1 MLEEQHPGRPA
12 GPGQPQRLDIALA
25 GFGTVGQG
33 LARLVSENR
42 ESILRRTGKEI
53 RIKSV
58 LIRSEHR
65 RAAVEAI
72 GARAVTDYREL
83 LDDPDIAVVCELM
96 GGTGF
101 ARRFLEEAI
110 AAGKHVVTANK
121 ALLAEN
127 GMDLFAQ
134 AQARGVHLGFE
145 ASVAGGIPV
154 VQPLKEALAG
164 NRLQSLLGI
173 LNGTANYILTEMTDK
188 GLDFGTALG
197 QAQHLGYAEAD
208 PTLDI
213 QGIDAAHKLVLL
225 IRLAFGVDYPFAQLP
240 VTGITVVTPMDIA
253 FAREFGF
260 RIKLLAQARL
270 VDGKVEAGVYPAL
283 VPEGY
288 LLASVSGAYNA
299 IRLEGNAGPVVLHG
313 RGAGD
318 MPTGSAVLADVMA
331 TIRHDAP
338 DNLGFVDSRL
348 PEAEILDLDDAV
360 SEHYVRF
367 IVPDAPGVLR
377 DIAGVMADHAI
388 SLQQVIQKSRSDAG
402 EGIPLVFL
410 THEAAADAVHK
421 AMRQV
426 EALGLTLGTTM
437 HYRIL

>member
-1 MLEEQHPGRPA
+1 MEAVRIG
-12 GPGQPQRLDIALA
+12 LA
-25 GFGTVGQG
+25 GFGTVGSG
-33 LARLVSENR
+33 LARVLEENGDWIERRIGRRIAIKTVLVR
-42 ESILRRTGKEI
+42 DLTKRRSFLPGPGVALT
-53 RIKSV
+53 
-58 LIRSEHR
+58 
-65 RAAVEAI
+65 
-72 GARAVTDYREL
+72 
-83 LDDPDIAVVCELM
+83 DDPSALADDPEIPIVVELM
-96 GGTGF
+96 GGVG
-101 ARRFLEEAI
+101 AAKELIERSLR
-110 AAGKHVVTANK
+110 AGKHVVTANK
-121 ALLAEN
+121 HLLAEH
-127 GMDLFAQ
+127 GPELFAL
-134 AQARGVHLGFE
+134 AEEKGVGLLYE
-145 ASVAGGIPV
+145 AGVAGGIPI
-154 VQPLKEALAG
+154 VQTLKDSLSG
-164 NRLQSLLGI
+164 NRIEKLVGI

-197 QAQHLGYAEAD
+197 QAQKLGYAEAD

-225 IRLAFGVDYPFAQLP
+225 VRLAFGVDYPFAKLP

-288 LLASVSGAYNA
+288 LLASVGGAYNA
-299 IRLEGNAGPVVLHG
+299 VRLEGNAGPVVLHG

-338 DNLGFVDSRL
+338 DNLGFVDPRL

-377 DIAGVMADHAI
+377 DIAGVMADHGI

-410 THEAAADAVHK
+410 THEATADAIHK

-426 EALGLTLGTTM
+426 EAMGLTLGTTM